1 MNTTMQRR
9 NFFRSIALGGMTAAL
24 SPIVKAAAPQDP
36 EKQKPVTN
44 IDEIAAI
51 PRTSNSMPGKY
62 PGKVIKANHPGCII
76 DGQPSEAIAYEML
89 KTSMLSLTGKT
100 DLREA
105 WLELVGPE
113 DIIGLK
119 VNPIAGK
126 LLSTSHA
133 VTQSIIK
140 QLEEAGIPRK
150 NLIIWDRREADLKES
165 GFTEE
170 NYPGIKILGT
180 EYQDA
185 DGSYIDK
192 DGKFYGERRIDKS
205 QSFFVDLEGEYDAYT
220 MPFMINGGKHS
231 YFSKI
236 CTEMVT
242 KIINVPVIK
251 NAGSTITVCM
261 KNLAF
266 GSITNTARL
275 HGPMWHDT
283 CAYAC
288 AFPPLRDKVVL
299 NIADGL
305 TGCFDGGPSANPQ
318 FICHYNTLVV
328 GTDPVATDRI
338 CYDIVLAKRI
348 EEGIQESEKA
358 GSRAFMETAQQLKL
372 GIADKDKIELK
383 EINLQA

>member
-1 MNTTMQRR
+1 MQRR

-24 SPIVKAAAPQDP
+24 SPIAKAVPLQDQ
-36 EKQKPVTN
+36 EKQKPATN
-44 IDEIAAI
+44 INEATAI
-51 PRTSNSMPGKY
+51 PRTAHSMPGKY
-62 PGKVIKANHPGCII
+62 PGKVVKTSHPGCIV
-76 DGQPSEAIAYEML
+76 DGQPSETVAYEML
-89 KTSMLSLTGKT
+89 KTSMLNLTGQA
-100 DLREA
+100 DLRKA
-105 WLELVGPE
+105 WLEMVGPQ

-133 VTQSIIK
+133 VTRSIIK

-150 NLIIWDRREADLKES
+150 NLIIWDRREEDLKES

-170 NYPGIKILGT
+170 NYPGIKIIGT

-192 DGKFYGERRIDKS
+192 DGKFYGESRIDKS

-220 MPFMINGGKHS
+220 MPYMINGGKHS
-231 YFSKI
+231 YFTKI

-283 CAYAC
+283 CACAC

-348 EEGIQESEKA
+348 EEGIQDGEKA
-358 GSRAFMETAQQLKL
+358 GSRAFMETAQELKL
-372 GIADKDKIELK
+372 GVADKDKIELK

>member
-1 MNTTMQRR
+1 MQRR

-24 SPIVKAAAPQDP
+24 SPIAKAVPLQDQ
-36 EKQKPVTN
+36 EKQKPATN
-44 IDEIAAI
+44 INEATAI
-51 PRTSNSMPGKY
+51 PRTAHSMPGKY
-62 PGKVIKANHPGCII
+62 PGKVVKTSHPGCIV
-76 DGQPSEAIAYEML
+76 DGQPSETVAYEML
-89 KTSMLSLTGKT
+89 KTSRLNLTGQA
-100 DLREA
+100 DLRKA
-105 WLELVGPE
+105 WLELVGPQ

-133 VTQSIIK
+133 VTRSIIK

-150 NLIIWDRREADLKES
+150 NLIIWDRREEDLKES

-170 NYPGIKILGT
+170 NYPGIKIIGT

-192 DGKFYGERRIDKS
+192 DGKFYGESRIDKS

-220 MPFMINGGKHS
+220 MPYMINGGKHS
-231 YFSKI
+231 YFTKI

-283 CAYAC
+283 CACAC

-328 GTDPVATDRI
+328 GTDPVATDCI

-348 EEGIQESEKA
+348 EEGIQDGEKA
-358 GSRAFMETAQQLKL
+358 GSRAFMETAQELKL
-372 GIADKDKIELK
+372 GVADKDKIELK

>member
-1 MNTTMQRR
+1 MQRR

-24 SPIVKAAAPQDP
+24 SPIAKAVPRQEP
-36 EKQKPVTN
+36 EKQKPATN
-44 IDEIAAI
+44 INDATAI
-51 PRTSNSMPGKY
+51 PRTAHSMPGKY
-62 PGKVIKANHPGCII
+62 PGKVVKTSHPGCIV
-76 DGQPSEAIAYEML
+76 DGQPSEAVAYEML
-89 KTSMLSLTGKT
+89 KTSMLNLTGQT
-100 DLREA
+100 DLSKA
-105 WLELVGPE
+105 WLELVGPQ

-133 VTQSIIK
+133 VTRSIIK

-150 NLIIWDRREADLKES
+150 NLIIWDRREEDLKES
-165 GFTEE
+165 GFTEA
-170 NYPGIKILGT
+170 NYPGIKIIGT

-192 DGKFYGERRIDKS
+192 DGKFYGESRIDKS

-220 MPFMINGGKHS
+220 MPYMINGGKHS
-231 YFSKI
+231 YFTKI

-275 HGPMWHDT
+275 HGLMWHDT
-283 CAYAC
+283 CACAC

-348 EEGIQESEKA
+348 EEGIQEGEKA
-358 GSRAFMETAQQLKL
+358 GSRAFMETAQELKL
-372 GIADKDKIELK
+372 GVADKDKIELK